1 MNMSGD
7 ELCKVINDAISET
20 FGFCAEDVGE
30 NPEFSGMV
38 TRAYIRDGLIVL
50 EVER

>member
-1 MNMSGD
+1 MNMSGE

-20 FGFCAEDVGE
+20 VGFCAEDEGE
-30 NPEFSGMV
+30 NPEFSGIV
-38 TRAYIRDGLIVL
+38 QRAYIRDGLIIL